1 MTLAPGASIPGE
13 SVPAAGAATGAS
25 AEASDRGR
33 AAIDMLHAA
42 ARAVAQEPDA
52 TELAQA
58 LAQQVAL
65 AMRCEWAVVATI
77 ADDAIS
83 ATTTHRHGVGAVSEQ
98 PSEAL
103 RSLIEWVAQRRQL
116 YAGSDRASIISGAG
130 VTLDEIGARQ
140 VIVVPAL
147 HHQGQAVAVLF
158 AANRR
163 VGSGFSAMDVR
174 VLETI
179 AQQAVVGFDRANLL
193 DQLGEWTR
201 GMEALLAFSAAV
213 NQQREPATLVRDM
226 VEHTARFLNADGGR
240 AGLCERDEASGD
252 LVMVSQA
259 RWHHGAWQ
267 DAPRRWV
274 RQEGLPGYVLENE
287 FPYLAGDYREDR
299 LADEELRRDVR
310 YALCVPI
317 KNPEHAVLGFFELY
331 RGDAGQPFSWH
342 DAAFLE
348 SLANTTAVSIENAR
362 LVRALAAKNEEI
374 RTLSAHHVNRLEA
387 ERQHIARELHDEAGQ
402 ALVGVKLSLQ
412 AMAHAVPNTLPA
424 IKEPLAQLRS
434 EVNRAT
440 ARLRTLA
447 RRLRPPTLDQLGLHA
462 ALQQLS
468 QEAGDRA
475 GFVVSLD
482 LASLPQRLAADME
495 TALFRITQ
503 EALTNATRHAGAT
516 QVDISLGLC
525 ERMLYLR
532 IRDDGCGFDPGAVS
546 GGLGL
551 LGIRERVGMLGGE
564 FAVQSVSGQG
574 TTLLVKVPPR

>member
-1 MTLAPGASIPGE
+1 
-13 SVPAAGAATGAS
+13 
-25 AEASDRGR
+25 
-33 AAIDMLHAA
+33 
-42 ARAVAQEPDA
+42 
-52 TELAQA
+52 
-58 LAQQVAL
+58 
-65 AMRCEWAVVATI
+65 
-77 ADDAIS
+77 
-83 ATTTHRHGVGAVSEQ
+83 
-98 PSEAL
+98 
-103 RSLIEWVAQRRQL
+103 
-116 YAGSDRASIISGAG
+116 
-130 VTLDEIGARQ
+130 
-140 VIVVPAL
+140 
-147 HHQGQAVAVLF
+147 
-158 AANRR
+158 
-163 VGSGFSAMDVR
+163 
-174 VLETI
+174 
-179 AQQAVVGFDRANLL
+179 
-193 DQLGEWTR
+193 
-201 GMEALLAFSAAV
+201 
-213 NQQREPATLVRDM
+213 VRDM
-226 VEHTARFLNADGGR
+226 VEHTARFLNAEGGR
-240 AGLCERDEASGD
+240 AGLCERDDETGD
-252 LVMVSQA
+252 QVMVSRA

-267 DAPRRWV
+267 EAPRRWV

-331 RGDAGQPFSWH
+331 RGDSGQPFSWH

-362 LVRALAAKNEEI
+362 LVRELAAKNDEI

-412 AMAHAVPNTLPA
+412 AMAHAVPDSLPA
-424 IKEPLAQLRS
+424 IKEPLAQLRN

-482 LASLPQRLAADME
+482 LASLPQRLATDME

-503 EALTNATRHAGAT
+503 EALTNATNHARAS
-516 QVDISLGLC
+516 QVDISLGIC

-564 FAVQSVSGQG
+564 FAVQSASGQG